1 MPCTNMQNGTFL
13 NTVYYI
19 WLNAA
24 IKVVLTFF
32 CEYYDFIN
40 NGLSH

>member
-13 NTVYYI
+13 HTVYYI